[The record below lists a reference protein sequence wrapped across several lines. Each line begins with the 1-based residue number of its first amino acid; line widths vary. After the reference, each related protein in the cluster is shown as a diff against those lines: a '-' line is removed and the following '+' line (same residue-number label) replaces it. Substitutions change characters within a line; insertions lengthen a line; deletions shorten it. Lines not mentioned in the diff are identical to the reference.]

1 MRVGGVEAYGVAFAG
16 GDELR
21 AGDAEGGVGA
31 GVAEV
36 PGELDAGDFDL
47 EGGEV
52 CSGVAGG
59 GPEALGFDGE
69 GGEEEGEDGE
79 GKVLDAPEVGGF
91 GAAAREEAD
100 EDDEVCE
107 EEEGEGYPEVEEEMV
122 VEGGAVS
129 AGVGGEPEGRLC

>member
-1 MRVGGVEAYGVAFAG
+1 VRVGGVKAEGVAFAG

-47 EGGEV
+47 EGREGG
-52 CSGVAGG
+52 SGVAGC
-59 GPEALGFDGE
+59 GPEAFGFDGE
-69 GGEEEGEDGE
+69 RREEEGESGE
-79 GKVLDAPEVGGF
+79 GEVFDAPEVLLRWV
-91 GAAAREEAD
+91 AAGEET
-100 EDDEVCE
+100 E
-107 EEEGEGYPEVEEEMV
+107 EEDQVGEGDESEGDPEVEEEMV